1 MEFKIYISL
10 KEGVLDPE
18 GKAIN
23 SSLVNL
29 GFNEVQDIKTG
40 KYIIIKLNENNKS
53 RARKKISKMCELLLT
68 NTIIEDY
75 VIEEILN

>member
-40 KYIIIKLNENNKS
+40 KYIIIKL
-53 RARKKISKMCELLLT
+53 L
-68 NTIIEDY
+68 II
-75 VIEEILN
+75 